1 MSCMTH
7 YKLKKCFE
15 DKICFFC
22 NLNGAQIPQGGF
34 IPYRIGENETV
45 MASACEKCIER
56 RKEL

>member
-1 MSCMTH
+1 MTH